1 MTAYCFFDVLE
12 VTDPEGLE
20 EYRGHVRDTVKHHGG
35 RYLLVGGELEPI
47 EGDRRPTFPVLIE
60 FPSLEHARRWYGSD
74 EYRRLKE
81 LRLSA
86 TRGMPSSWRACPRSM
101 PRAASASTRPLW

>member
-12 VTDPEGLE
+12 VTDAEALKD
-20 EYRGHVRDTVKHHGG
+20 YQSHVRDTVKRHGG
-35 RYLLVGGELEPI
+35 RYLLVGGELEAV
-47 EGDRRPTFPVLIE
+47 EGDWRPTFPVLIE

-86 TRGMPSSWRACPRSM
+86 TRGHAVFMEGLPEEYTASG
-101 PRAASASTRPLW
+101 AA